1 MAYQA
6 FLPFCLG
13 ENHTHLANLMTL
25 HKHSWLNCCVF
36 SCFSASQIR
45 EFASRQSVGRKNAKI
60 WAFPEYAE
68 TQRLNQKSVFES
80 LRKHCFRVA
89 IAPLSHC
96 DTASIATPQRL
107 YRIAIKAFS
116 QSDRALIA
124 NPKGKDE
131 EKIALLS
138 LWLHIF

>member
-1 MAYQA
+1 MSYHAIS
-6 FLPFCLG
+6 LSCLG
-13 ENHTHLANLMTL
+13 ENHAHTESYLMQHRHDRL
-25 HKHSWLNCCVF
+25 HCCVF

-116 QSDRALIA
+116 QRERASIA
-124 NPKGKDE
+124 IPKGKNG
-131 EKIALLS
+131 
-138 LWLHIF
+138 